1 MFLDEPPDTV
11 QNPEW
16 RTRLKKDPG
25 IPNLFPYKEKLLREI
40 EEKKRLK
47 EEETARRKE
56 EAKAKD
62 EPDFEAETVD
72 TMERD
77 TELLDHE
84 LSVDEDMDVSAI
96 LNELGV
102 SNRLGW

>member
-1 MFLDEPPDTV
+1 MHLPNTV

-25 IPNLFPYKEKLLREI
+25 IPNLFPYKERLLREI

-47 EEETARRKE
+47 EEEAARRKE

-62 EPDFEAETVD
+62 EPEAEVEMD

-77 TELLDHE
+77 PGLLYDD
-84 LSVDEDMDVSAI
+84 LSDNEAMDVSAVI
-96 LNELGV
+96 GEFG
-102 SNRLGW
+102 SSDFLGWR